1 MDHHRGGN
9 VFIWTLLWMML
20 VMAVVPVFVNASV
33 LIIRHQQL
41 MDAMGSALEAVQ
53 SQPSGDGERARM
65 EFTHDLQEE
74 LTQSSVQVISFSD
87 TGQQLE
93 ATVQCAVVLPI
104 AVGQDDSRTIRGTLQ
119 IY

>member
-9 VFIWTLLWMML
+9 VFIWTLLWL
-20 VMAVVPVFVNASV
+20 IVVMAVVPVFVNGSV

-41 MDAMGSALEAVQ
+41 MDAMDSALEAVQ
-53 SQPSGDGERARM
+53 SQSLGYGAGERM
-65 EFTHDLQEE
+65 EFAHDLQDE
-74 LTQSSVQVISFSD
+74 LPQSQLQVISFSD
-87 TGQQLE
+87 TGRQLE

-104 AVGQDDSRTIRGTLQ
+104 SVGRWNNGTIRGTLQ